1 MVSGKGSQTMSGHE
15 NRRSSRVGIE
25 IGDGKSS
32 IRETS
37 DRWSNRIFTT
47 IDDGCPKGEQGCR

>member
-1 MVSGKGSQTMSGHE
+1 LCSRDLQREERLVRYGEWQGSQTMSGHE

-25 IGDGKSS
+25 IGDGKSC

-37 DRWSNRIFTT
+37 D
-47 IDDGCPKGEQGCR
+47 